1 MIVARSA
8 SPANTRSTSARSRSL
23 GVTLLDTDVGSLPR
37 LLGRYERNL
46 RPSFIYTRA
55 ETRPPGRSRPRSALA
70 GPGSWWAAGTTLAR
84 RRRGPAGRRRGRA
97 AVRRWAP
104 APGG

>member
-55 ETRPPGRSRPRSALA
+55 ETRPRSSAHYGRDEPVTNLPASPAVADLVDDHVIVAAHPPSV
-70 GPGSWWAAGTTLAR
+70 GP
-84 RRRGPAGRRRGRA
+84 
-97 AVRRWAP
+97 
-104 APGG
+104 